1 MNPTLCQIPGCAIRG
16 RHLPACEVDDCRG
29 CLPRLATEG
38 LICET
43 HERWAA
49 QHLAEIER
57 LTPDARLVAA
67 GQVRRGHG
75 GTGGKPGSRSPG
87 NDEATDRLDEALD
100 KIARPAL
107 RIAVRRGMRLH
118 MPCIKSCVRPTPSQA
133 HCSVCHETF
142 AGPTLFDA
150 HRRGTVEAR
159 YCLDPAEM
167 TDRGIPLR
175 RDAYGVWR
183 SGAARPE
190 TGSGEPQTA
199 DSPLVGVAPRADES
213 DGSEAFS
220 GGDA

>member
-1 MNPTLCQIPGCAIRG
+1 
-16 RHLPACEVDDCRG
+16 VDRAA
-29 CLPRLATEG
+29 RL
-38 LICET
+38 
-43 HERWAA
+43 
-49 QHLAEIER
+49 LAEIER
-57 LTPDARLVAA
+57 LCPDARLVAA

-75 GTGGKPGSRSPG
+75 GTGGKPGSRAPI
-87 NDEATDRLDEALD
+87 NLDATVKLNKTHAELARTCIR
-100 KIARPAL
+100 IARH
-107 RIAVRRGMRLH
+107 RGMRFH
-118 MPCIKSCVRPTPSQA
+118 VPCLTDCVHPTPSQA

-150 HRRGTVEAR
+150 HRRGTVDTR

-167 TDRGIPLR
+167 TDRGEPLR
-175 RDAYGVWR
+175 KDDRGVWR

-199 DSPLVGVAPRADES
+199 EGTLVGVTPRADEP